1 MARFRFNQFSTFMK
15 SEQDRCGFF
24 FEILITQEIKSTLR
38 DDPPAMSQHTDKLP
52 TVSIFIL
59 I

>member
-38 DDPPAMSQHTDKLP
+38 DDPPAMSQHT
-52 TVSIFIL
+52 VSIFIL